1 VHYLVRI
8 TLLGAAGGEVTGSC
22 YLVETKSATVMVDCG
37 FFQGPKKLENFNRLP
52 TRGAVT
58 RLDAVVLTHAHL
70 DHTGR
75 LPLLAKAD
83 YRGPIYGTRAT
94 FDLADLILRDS
105 ASLHKSDVAR
115 ENRKRRTQGK
125 PPLDVLFTQAE
136 VTRLRALYK
145 RIDYH
150 RPTEIAR
157 GITVRLVDAGHVFG
171 SASIEMTVDEQGRR
185 RVVVF
190 SGDIGPRGAPLH
202 RDPTPFAHADLVFI
216 ESTYGDRN
224 HRSLHDTAVEA
235 REIIRTA
242 VEAKAKILVPT
253 FAIGRTQIL
262 LYLLGGAFHRRTLTP
277 FPIYVDS
284 PMGIEATRIYKRHV
298 ELFDEEALAMQKT
311 GELRAAMRTV
321 RFTKSPRESQALS
334 KASGPCLIM
343 AGAGMCNGGRILNH
357 LRTSLGQPD
366 TTVLF
371 VGFQSRGSL
380 GRALVDGKKIVRVMG
395 EEITVAASTHTMGGL
410 SGHAG
415 QHDLMNWFASLAG
428 SRPRVI
434 LTHGEDNA
442 RRTLQ
447 RLIAERHGLDA
458 ECPDLYDVVEI

>member
-1 VHYLVRI
+1 MRI
-8 TLLGAAGGEVTGSC
+8 TLLGAAGGEVTGSS
-22 YLVETKSATVMVDCG
+22 YVVETASANVMVDCG

-75 LPLLAKAD
+75 LPLLMKAD
-83 YRGPIYGTRAT
+83 YKGPIYGTRAT

-115 ENRKRRTQGK
+115 ENRKRRLAKK

-136 VTRLRALYK
+136 VKQLRPLYK
-145 RIDYH
+145 RIDYQ

-157 GITVRLVDAGHVFG
+157 GITVRLVDAGHVLG
-171 SASIEMTVDEQGRR
+171 SASIEMTVEENGLR

-190 SGDIGPRGAPLH
+190 SGDLGPRGAPIH
-202 RDPTPFAHADLVFI
+202 RDPTSLTHADLVFM

-224 HRSLHDTAVEA
+224 HKSLHDTAVEA
-235 REIIRTA
+235 REVIQRAI
-242 VEAKAKILVPT
+242 EAKGKILVPT

-262 LYLLGGAFHRRTLTP
+262 LYLLGGAFHRGTLKP

-284 PMGIEATRIYKRHV
+284 PMGIEATQIYRRNV
-298 ELFDEEALAMQKT
+298 ELFDEEALAMQQS
-311 GELRAAMRTV
+311 GELRAALRTV
-321 RFTKSPRESQALS
+321 RLTKSPRESEAIG
-334 KASGPCLIM
+334 KAPGSCLIM

-357 LRTSLGQPD
+357 LRRSLPLPG

-380 GRALVDGKKIVRVMG
+380 GRALVDGKKLVKVQG
-395 EEITVAASTHTMGGL
+395 EEIPVAANIHTMGGL

-415 QHDLMNWFASLAG
+415 QADLLHWFDSLAG
-428 SRPRVI
+428 CRPRVV
-434 LTHGEDNA
+434 LTHGEDKA
-442 RRTLQ
+442 RQALQ
-447 RLIAERHGLDA
+447 RLIADRHGLEA
-458 ECPDLYDVVEI
+458 ECPNLYDVIEC